1 MERKLN
7 ILIVDD
13 QPDVAD
19 ILGKLI
25 ETDGHSVTVTYD
37 GREALKVS
45 QDKRFDIVFTD
56 ISMDGLSG
64 IALTEYLIGQ
74 DSEALVIAITGHIGN
89 DEINQ
94 ALKAGAKAFL
104 RKPFRKKEI
113 DEVIEKLRNSL

>member
-37 GREALKVS
+37 GREALKLS

-64 IALTEYLIGQ
+64 IALTEHLIGQ
-74 DSEALVIAITGHIGN
+74 DSEAKVIAITGHVGN

>member
-1 MERKLN
+1 M
-7 ILIVDD
+7 IVDD

-37 GREALKVS
+37 GREALKLS
-45 QDKRFDIVFTD
+45 QDERFDIVFTD

-64 IALTEYLIGQ
+64 IALTEHLIGQ
-74 DSEALVIAITGHIGN
+74 DSKAKVIAITGHMGN

-113 DEVIEKLRNSL
+113 DEVIEKLRNSP